1 MNGIQR
7 NIPWDV
13 IKLRFSPSGAPNF
26 QQTRNCVIKSRDF
39 WKMFERNGGLAR
51 WENHWKYYP
60 INGGLVR
67 CKKHRSMAAEFSSME
82 VTTRPKNS
90 KAGEKLV
97 DPKNIGL
104 MNQHLKMVYFFRFI
118 TLQGSSN
125 KSSWSDSA
133 SDADLGPLVAHGS
146 WAHPQA
152 RQEFTV
158 AILFRLDLM
167 PQGTNEGVQVL
178 R

>member
-125 KSSWSDSA
+125 KSS
-133 SDADLGPLVAHGS
+133 
-146 WAHPQA
+146 
-152 RQEFTV
+152 
-158 AILFRLDLM
+158 
-167 PQGTNEGVQVL
+167 
-178 R
+178 

>member
-39 WKMFERNGGLAR
+39 WKMFER
-51 WENHWKYYP
+51 
-60 INGGLVR
+60 NGGLVR

-133 SDADLGPLVAHGS
+133 SGSADFGPLVAHGS

-152 RQEFTV
+152 RQKFTV